1 MTPKIQIVI
10 IFLFEFQY
18 SFDLWQKNMIPLKK
32 KNVDLE
38 NFETYKKVDMP
49 LLKSYNIYINFSL
62 DT

>member
-1 MTPKIQIVI
+1 
-10 IFLFEFQY
+10 
-18 SFDLWQKNMIPLKK
+18 MIPLKK